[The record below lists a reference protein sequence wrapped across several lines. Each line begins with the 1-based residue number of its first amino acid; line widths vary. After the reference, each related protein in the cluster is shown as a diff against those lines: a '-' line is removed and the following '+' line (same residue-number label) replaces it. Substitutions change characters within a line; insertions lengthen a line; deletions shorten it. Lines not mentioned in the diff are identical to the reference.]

1 MLIPHK
7 LVGFS
12 CRCIVWSRSLSGTMP
27 YGDILCYRFNIVF
40 DARDC
45 VLRACVKWILQ
56 RRRKKS
62 SFISFQ
68 FIHSNFFLSCCV
80 GMSIKAEWALSGRN
94 STKCYWLVNQNCPFG
109 FQFGYKKKKN
119 VISLYISVSSSFD
132 GIAHTLS
139 ASPDRRTNTQR
150 NSER

>member
-12 CRCIVWSRSLSGTMP
+12 CRCIIWSRSLSETMP
-27 YGDILCYRFNIVF
+27 YGDILCYRFNIVS

-68 FIHSNFFLSCCV
+68 FIHSNFFFVVLCWNVDKSRMSSIRQKFHEMLLAGESELSIWIPV
-80 GMSIKAEWALSGRN
+80 WI
-94 STKCYWLVNQNCPFG
+94 Q
-109 FQFGYKKKKN
+109 KKN

-132 GIAHTLS
+132 GIAHTLF